1 MSTDI
6 LKINP
11 KEYYLHFLNF
21 LWLIHSITF
30 VKTKNVIKNE
40 REQGFKTREWGV
52 RTPDGLGS

>member
-1 MSTDI
+1 M
-6 LKINP
+6 KINP